1 MGLQLDYLVKGMSKV
16 LKYIDEK
23 KSNSQMVSYKQDE
36 TDESYD
42 YAFPVKS
49 IDELKKIEILLRNN
63 KKQYDAAVSADKSPI
78 LLFLPWG
85 GDETSSIPI
94 VDVTYNVTYTSSSG
108 ESTCK

>member
-63 KKQYDAAVSADKSPI
+63 KKQYDAAVSADKSQI
-78 LLFLPWG
+78 LLFSIVYSYLISVLILPILG
-85 GDETSSIPI
+85 EGT
-94 VDVTYNVTYTSSSG
+94 TYLYG
-108 ESTCK
+108 QR

>member
-49 IDELKKIEILLRNN
+49 IDELKKI
-63 KKQYDAAVSADKSPI
+63 
-78 LLFLPWG
+78 
-85 GDETSSIPI
+85 
-94 VDVTYNVTYTSSSG
+94 
-108 ESTCK
+108 